1 MATFR
6 RSVRYYVKNGKRLM
20 DINLGRGQ
28 GYITLSS
35 TFIQNKIKYKKKRK
49 K

>member
-6 RSVRYYVKNGKRLM
+6 RSVRYYIKKGKRVM
-20 DINLGRGQ
+20 DLNLGKGQ

-35 TFIQNKIKYKKKRK
+35 KEIQKRVKYKKPK